1 MERYARKV
9 AGMKGVDTVIYS
21 GVGIWTAGSGWHE
34 IHSSVTYD
42 SHLDHVHV
50 DTF

>member
-34 IHSSVTYD
+34 IRTSVTYD
-42 SHLDHVHV
+42 SHRDHVHV